1 MNNIVK
7 VISTSV
13 TEGLRQIKF
22 LLMGRSD
29 VQEVPQ
35 VAPFGID
42 SNPIKDSIAVY
53 SKTLQDGEAVIIGY
67 IPKISLAELGELRLY
82 STDSN
87 GAEKTYTLLKNDG
100 NIEINGNTDNMVR
113 HSNLSTSF
121 INYSSNVGTELGKIA
136 AAINAIA
143 PGSYT
148 PVVPSIDISTAKI
161 DNVKTN

>member
-13 TEGLRQIKF
+13 KKSRLYIKF
-22 LLMGRSD
+22 FRKGKSD

-42 SNPIKDSIAVY
+42 SNPIKDSIALY
-53 SKTLQDGEAVIIGY
+53 SKTLQNGEAVVIGY
-67 IPKISLAELGELRLY
+67 IPIKSLADVGELRLF
-82 STDSN
+82 STNAD
-87 GAEKTYTLLKNDG
+87 GFEQTYTLFKNDG
-100 NIEINGNTDNMVR
+100 NIELNGNTKNLVR
-113 HSNLSTSF
+113 FQDLETGLNS
-121 INYSSNVGTELGKIA
+121 YSSNVGVELGKIA

-148 PVVPSIDISTAKI
+148 PITPSFNISTAKI
-161 DNVKTN
+161 DNIKTN